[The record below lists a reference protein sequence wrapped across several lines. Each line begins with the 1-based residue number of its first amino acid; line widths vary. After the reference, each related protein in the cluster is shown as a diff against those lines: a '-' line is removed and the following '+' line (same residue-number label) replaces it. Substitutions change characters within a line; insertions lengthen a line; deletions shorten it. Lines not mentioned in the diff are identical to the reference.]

1 MNTAVP
7 HSGRLRVARLLGTG
21 ARAFAD
27 RVRPYDSA
35 IFTVWAALS
44 TLLCARAFYGAMMAE
59 TSGEWS
65 APLDDVFIHFD
76 YARSIAQGHPFEWT
90 PGNGYSSG
98 NTSILYP
105 FVLAIGYL
113 AGFTGQTLMLWA
125 GVVAAT
131 CVFGILLACR
141 SVFFLGVIGGDW
153 GRIGAYL
160 LPPVFLGLGALNWS
174 LWSGMEVSFFL
185 GLWAVALAASHEL
198 DHASKFKS
206 VGRAWLFGA
215 AGAILVLTRPEAV
228 TTVGI
233 FALASAITIWKK
245 DGFTWALG
253 IFLRCVVPAACIVVV
268 QALVNRLLTGEFSA
282 SGAIVKLAINSPFLT
297 PDEKLADY
305 IFNLKYSVLRNTEYH
320 FTDVPAFGMLV
331 PALALASVAV
341 KETRRAGLILWG
353 QIAGWLLLTAFNG
366 QVRWQNER
374 YTMPAVAWLLIAAA
388 LGAVA
393 LAKKSGRP
401 NVVLTLALGALA
413 LQAVGVAT
421 RPVGTNPEIRY
432 AWTAVILGG
441 SAFACILQLWPL
453 RVVAVGLA
461 LFFAHLHQEKNAR
474 GQRWFFGR
482 ASRNI
487 RDEHIVAGRWLQR
500 YQPHRILVG
509 DAGALVY
516 ASEAKGLDIIGLG
529 GYHQLPFA
537 RAGVHGLPATLE
549 LIERMAPADRPDVLA
564 IFPTWWGVLPTWFS
578 NGVLAR
584 FPVEGNV
591 ICGGAEDVVY
601 RADWHLLG
609 TGEEPRETPSGESVR
624 DSVDIADLVSEK
636 SHAYL
641 FPQPAGGWTDMK
653 ILPDPSDDSKDMF
666 DAGRRIAP
674 GKNERFTLSHLAPGK
689 PAHLLIRSAP
699 ESASNVFVHVAN
711 NPAVQLAFEKGS
723 AWVEAVTPITPDK
736 ESIDVELW
744 NQGPTDFVDYHV
756 WVTQ

>member
-1 MNTAVP
+1 MAQLIG
-7 HSGRLRVARLLGTG
+7 SR
-21 ARAFAD
+21 ARAFASHA
-27 RVRPYDSA
+27 RRYDNAVFA
-35 IFTVWAALS
+35 IWAALS
-44 TLLCARAFYGAMMAE
+44 TLLCARAFYGSMMAE

-76 YARSIAQGHPFEWT
+76 YARSIAQGHPFEWS

-113 AGFTGQTLMLWA
+113 SGFTGQTLMLWA
-125 GVVAAT
+125 AVIAAT

-160 LPPVFLGLGALNWS
+160 LPPIFLGLGALDWS

-198 DHASKFKS
+198 DVAPRSKIAR
-206 VGRAWLFGA
+206 RAWLFGA

-228 TTVGI
+228 STIGI
-233 FALASAITIWKK
+233 FALASSITIWKK
-245 DGFTWALG
+245 TRFTSALG
-253 IFLRCVVPAACIVVV
+253 AFLRCVVPAACIVVV
-268 QALVNRLLTGEFSA
+268 QALLNRALTGEFSA
-282 SGAIVKLAINSPFLT
+282 SGAIVKLAVNSPFLT
-297 PDEKLADY
+297 SDEKLADY

-320 FTDVPAFGMLV
+320 FTDVPAFGMLI
-331 PALALASVAV
+331 PALALAAVAV

-374 YTMPAVAWLLIAAA
+374 YTMPAVAWLLVAAT
-388 LGAVA
+388 LGAIA

-401 NVVLTLALGALA
+401 NIVLTLVLGALA

-421 RPVGTNPEIRY
+421 RPANTNPEIRY
-432 AWTAVILGG
+432 AWSAVILGG
-441 SAFACILQLWPL
+441 SALACILQIWPL
-453 RVVAVGLA
+453 RVVAVVLTLFLA
-461 LFFAHLHQEKNAR
+461 RDHQEKNAR

-487 RDEHIVAGRWLQR
+487 RDQHIVAGRWLRR

-516 ASEAKGLDIIGLG
+516 ASEARGLDIIGLG

-549 LIERMAPADRPDVLA
+549 LIERMPPADRPDLLA

-578 NGVLAR
+578 SGVLAR

-591 ICGGAEDVVY
+591 ICGGYEDVVY

-609 TGEEPRETPSGESVR
+609 TGEQPREAPSGESIR

-636 SHAYL
+636 GHAYS

-653 ILPDPSDDSKDMF
+653 ILPDPSDDTKDMF

-674 GKNERFTLSHLAPGK
+674 GKNERFTLSHLTPGT
-689 PAHLLIRSAP
+689 PAHLVIRSAP
-699 ESASNVFVHVAN
+699 ETPSNVFVHIGGNAT
-711 NPAVQLAFEKGS
+711 VQLVFEKGQS
-723 AWVEAVTPITPDK
+723 WVEAIAPISGVSVK
-736 ESIDVELW
+736 NSIDVELW